1 MLLEMLIFA
10 LKDRISR
17 KMTSQICRS
26 CAPQLKL
33 ALVFSNP
40 ATTESFERHHT
51 SEREYEL

>member
-17 KMTSQICRS
+17 KTTSQICRS

-51 SEREYEL
+51 SEREYES